1 MSVRPSSVV
10 RPVVTSRKLS
20 KIDRGLLW
28 NTESMKVS
36 KWTYTRRLKVNDTVT
51 FVQSRK
57 QLSTVFGYFCGI
69 LIYFYTAC
77 VPEFSW

>member
-1 MSVRPSSVV
+1 
-10 RPVVTSRKLS
+10 
-20 KIDRGLLW
+20 
-28 NTESMKVS
+28 MKVS